1 MTFEIQ
7 AHYDPRVLTALR
19 ADEQATI
26 STELVTVKALGL
38 KRRSRRSRTQCRT
51 RTSLLFIRDL

>member
-1 MTFEIQ
+1 MTFEIR
-7 AHYDPRVLTALR
+7 AHYVPRVLTALR
-19 ADEQATI
+19 ADEQATL

-51 RTSLLFIRDL
+51 RTSIY